1 MNTELSRIR
10 LAAALVLLGLLV
22 ERLTLQWSHPTA
34 FFVYAGVGLLL
45 LGVGVLLFLT
55 TLLGGASAHTS
66 SSQDTAKPA
75 TSSDEKTA
83 KA

>member
-45 LGVGVLLFLT
+45 LGVGVLLF
-55 TLLGGASAHTS
+55 
-66 SSQDTAKPA
+66 
-75 TSSDEKTA
+75 
-83 KA
+83 